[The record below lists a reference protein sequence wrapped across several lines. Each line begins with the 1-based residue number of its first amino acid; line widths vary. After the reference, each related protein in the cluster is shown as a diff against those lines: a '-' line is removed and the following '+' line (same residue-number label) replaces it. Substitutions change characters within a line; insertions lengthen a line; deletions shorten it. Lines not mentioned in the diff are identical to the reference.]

1 VLGSFTRAAEAL
13 DSAQPSISH
22 HIAQVAH
29 EFGAQRSLRDSL
41 TALPLEIYRP
51 ERGICR

>member
-1 VLGSFTRAAEAL
+1 MAAGAL
-13 DSAQPSISH
+13 DVARPSISH
-22 HIAQVAH
+22 DIAQLAREVG
-29 EFGAQRSLRDSL
+29 GAPRSMSDRL